1 MKKLTVCVLTLV
13 LLGLAAGCGSLHSS
27 GRSTAKS
34 PWPDFSA
41 AKAAFDRIEP
51 GQTTMAELRTLGF
64 DPYTNPNVRI
74 LNYLDIQ
81 NRFLPN
87 PSVRQEDLPAPVRA
101 SLAAQEKSV
110 AYELDLT
117 VLNSQRYGNLLLD
130 VFAFNRKTHETGW
143 NFKALILLN
152 HDKVLYKL
160 WSGQPNVDRLDQ
172 RKKPLG
178 PFQEINSAASLSVIP

>member
-1 MKKLTVCVLTLV
+1 MKLITLHLCALAMLLT
-13 LLGLAAGCGSLHSS
+13 AGCASMHSS
-27 GRSTAKS
+27 GNSVAKS
-34 PWPDFSA
+34 PWPDFAA

-51 GQTTMAELRTLGF
+51 GQTTIAELRTLGF

-87 PSVRQEDLPAPVRA
+87 QSVRVEDLPAPVRQ
-101 SLAAQEKSV
+101 SLAAQNRSV

-117 VLNSQRYGNLLLD
+117 VVNSKRYGNLTLD
-130 VFAFNRKTHETGW
+130 VLGFNRKTHETGW

-160 WSGQPNVDRLDQ
+160 WSGQPNVDRVEQ
-172 RKKPLG
+172 KKKPLG
-178 PFQEINSAASLSVIP
+178 PLQELDGTARSVVRY

>member
-1 MKKLTVCVLTLV
+1 MKKTLCFLAALPALLLT
-13 LLGLAAGCGSLHSS
+13 AGCGSLHTS
-27 GRSTAKS
+27 GRTTTQS
-34 PWPDFSA
+34 PWPDFTA

-51 GQTTMAELRTLGF
+51 GQTTITELRALGF

-81 NRFLPN
+81 SRFLPN
-87 PSVRQEDLPAPVRA
+87 PSIRVADLPAPVRH
-101 SLAAQEKSV
+101 SLEAQEQSV

-117 VLNSQRYGNLLLD
+117 VTRSQRFGNLFLD
-130 VFAFNRKTHETGW
+130 VLAFNRKTHETGW
-143 NFKALILLN
+143 NFKALVLLN

-160 WSGQPNVDRLDQ
+160 WSGQPNVDRFEQ

-178 PFQEINSAASLSVIP
+178 PFQEINAAGGLSFVP

>member
-1 MKKLTVCVLTLV
+1 MKKFLL
-13 LLGLAAGCGSLHSS
+13 LLGSLAALLFTVGCGALHTS
-27 GRSTAKS
+27 GRTIAKS
-34 PWPDFSA
+34 PWPDFAS

-51 GQTTMAELRTLGF
+51 GQTTMTELRTLGF

-87 PSVRQEDLPAPVRA
+87 QSVRMEDLPMPVRQ
-101 SLAAQEKSV
+101 SLDAKEKSV

-117 VLNSQRYGNLLLD
+117 VINSQRYGNLFLD

-143 NFKALILLN
+143 NFKALVLLN

-160 WSGQPNVDRLDQ
+160 WSGQPNVDRFEQ
-172 RKKPLG
+172 KKKPLG
-178 PFQEINSAASLSVIP
+178 PFQEINSVANLSVIP

>member
-1 MKKLTVCVLTLV
+1 MKRLLLVPLAVATVLF
-13 LLGLAAGCGSLHSS
+13 AAGCGSLHSS

-34 PWPDFSA
+34 PWLDFAS
-41 AKAAFDRIEP
+41 AKAAFDRIDP
-51 GQTTMAELRTLGF
+51 GRTTTDELRTLGF

-87 PSVRQEDLPAPVRA
+87 QSVRVEDLPAPVRQ
-101 SLAAQEKSV
+101 SLDAKEKSV

-117 VLNSQRYGNLLLD
+117 VVNSQRYGNLFLD

-143 NFKALILLN
+143 NFKALVLLN
-152 HDKVLYKL
+152 HEKVLYKL
-160 WSGQPNVDRLDQ
+160 WSGQPKVDRYEQ
-172 RKKPLG
+172 KKRPLG
-178 PFQEINSAASLSVIP
+178 PLQEINSAANLSVIP

>member
-1 MKKLTVCVLTLV
+1 MKR
-13 LLGLAAGCGSLHSS
+13 LLLMSLAITSLLFATGCGSLHPS

-34 PWPDFSA
+34 PWMDFASA
-41 AKAAFDRIEP
+41 KSAFDRIDP
-51 GQTTMAELRTLGF
+51 GHTTMAELRTLGF
-64 DPYTNPNVRI
+64 DPYSNPNVRI

-87 PSVRQEDLPAPVRA
+87 QSVRLEDLPAPVRQ
-101 SLAAQEKSV
+101 SLDAKEKSV

-117 VLNSQRYGNLLLD
+117 VLNTQRYGNLFLD

-143 NFKALILLN
+143 NFKALVLLN

-160 WSGQPNVDRLDQ
+160 WSGQPNVDRYEQ
-172 RKKPLG
+172 KKKPLG
-178 PFQEINSAASLSVIP
+178 PFQEINSAANLSVIP

>member
-1 MKKLTVCVLTLV
+1 MKRTLLLPGALVALLLT
-13 LLGLAAGCGSLHSS
+13 AGCGSLHSS

-34 PWPDFSA
+34 PWPDFAA

-51 GQTTMAELRTLGF
+51 GQTSTDELRTLGF

-87 PSVRQEDLPAPVRA
+87 QSIRLADLPAPVRQ

-117 VLNSQRYGNLLLD
+117 VVNSQRYGNLFLD

-143 NFKALILLN
+143 NFKALVLLN

-160 WSGQPNVDRLDQ
+160 WSGQPNVDRFEQ
-172 RKKPLG
+172 KKKPLG
-178 PFQEINSAASLSVIP
+178 PFQEINSAANLSVIP

>member
-1 MKKLTVCVLTLV
+1 MKKLPF
-13 LLGLAAGCGSLHSS
+13 LLGALAAVWLTTGCASMHSS

-34 PWPDFSA
+34 PWPDFAA

-51 GQTTMAELRTLGF
+51 GRTTLAELRTLGF

-87 PSVRQEDLPAPVRA
+87 QSVRLEDLPAPVRQ
-101 SLAAQEKSV
+101 SLAAQEQSV

-117 VLNSQRYGNLLLD
+117 VISSQRYGNLFLD

-143 NFKALILLN
+143 NFKALVLLN
-152 HDKVLYKL
+152 HDQVLYKL
-160 WSGQPNVDRLDQ
+160 WSGQPNVDRFEQ
-172 RKKPLG
+172 KKRPLG
-178 PFQEINSAASLSVIP
+178 PFQEINSAAGLSVVP